1 MKMKNTFR
9 SAVGLLLLVFVLS
22 FGITSV
28 QAKDTIRVG
37 LRYDPSTVNM
47 LELKLAT
54 DIPVL
59 LPMHTA
65 LMGPHPET
73 GEWVNMLA
81 ESIEMVD
88 GKDLKIKLIKSGKF
102 HNGTPV
108 TAHDVKWTY
117 EQCADPQNAN
127 ILAGPLD
134 EIEEIEVV
142 DDHNLIMRFY
152 EPYAPWRELMW
163 VGICSKKYYE
173 EVGPE
178 KFRKKPLG
186 SGPFRFMER
195 KIGESVTLEI
205 TDGYPT
211 YQVGAYKEDPP
222 EYKRLVFVTVPDDVT
237 RLAMLETGELDLV
250 YEVAPHQ
257 LKRLKR
263 NKDVKIK
270 ISDHVPSLFGMTA
283 LPKTDPVMAD
293 RFLGRAIRHAI
304 NRQEIVDKI
313 FLGQGYPLFQF
324 TSRSELG
331 YDPKVSYDFDPEKAR
346 ALLKQSAYK
355 PDQVLTLTYT
365 NMVPNGALVAAV
377 IQKYLKDVGINTKLQ
392 RLEEGVAATY
402 TRKRDP
408 RLGHLR
414 LYGWAGGRDPNLR
427 FMLAVLSTS
436 PYATTTDRPRKKEMN
451 QLCRDQARETDVEK
465 RKKMIA
471 GIHKIIGD
479 DSVGTFLFGLNMI
492 YAMRSDMDYTWVPN
506 EGSPVHLQRI
516 KVAK

>member
-1 MKMKNTFR
+1 MKKPFWGIV
-9 SAVGLLLLVFVLS
+9 ALLALAFVLS
-22 FGITSV
+22 MGATSA

-37 LRYDPSTVNM
+37 LRYDPSTVSM
-47 LELKLAT
+47 LEFKLAS

-59 LPMHTA
+59 MPMHTG
-65 LMGPHPET
+65 LMGTHPET

-81 ESIEMVD
+81 ESIEIVG
-88 GKDLKIKLIKSGKF
+88 GKDLKIKLIETARFHDGK
-102 HNGTPV
+102 PV

-117 EQCADPQNAN
+117 EQCADPKNAN

-134 EIEEIEVV
+134 EIEEIEVI
-142 DDHNLIMRFY
+142 DDHHLIMRFY

-178 KFRKKPLG
+178 KFRKNPLG
-186 SGPFRFMER
+186 SGPFRFVER

-205 TDGYPT
+205 VGGYPT
-211 YQVGAYKEDPP
+211 YQIAAYKERPP

-263 NKDVKIK
+263 NKGVKIK
-270 ISDHVPSLFGMTA
+270 ISDQVPSLFGMAA
-283 LPKTDPVMAD
+283 LPKTDPIMAD
-293 RFLGRAIRHAI
+293 RFLGQAIRHAI
-304 NRQEIVDKI
+304 NREEIVNKI

-331 YDPKVSYDFDPEKAR
+331 YDPNITYDFNPEKSR
-346 ALLKQSAYK
+346 AFLKQSAYK

-365 NMVPNGALVAAV
+365 NMVPNAALVAAV

-427 FMLAVLSTS
+427 FMLTMVSTS
-436 PYATTTDRPRKKEMN
+436 PYATTTDRPRKKEMDN
-451 QLCRDQARETDVEK
+451 LCRGQARETDITK
-465 RKKMIA
+465 RKEMIA
-471 GIHKIIGD
+471 KIHKIIAED
-479 DSVGTFLFGLNMI
+479 AVGTFLFGLNMI
-492 YAMRSDMDYTWVPN
+492 YAMSADIDYTWVPN
-506 EGSPVHLQRI
+506 EGSPIHLQRI